1 MQKITI
7 RKAVQADCAQM
18 LELIRELA
26 IYEKAPAEVTVSIE
40 HFIESGFGKN
50 PVWWALVAEEEG
62 KIIGMAL
69 YYIRYSTWK
78 GAALYLEDII
88 VTETYRGKGIG
99 KKLHQLM
106 LDEYFSKTKETI
118 WLSTEANSRA
128 ETFYKKQGW
137 KNAGFHG
144 NEVKFEMSFEDWRK

>member
-1 MQKITI
+1 MNFRQATIKDIPQIQIVRNSVKENQLSNPNLIPDQLVEEFITKRGKGFVCEIDKKI
-7 RKAVQADCAQM
+7 VGF
-18 LELIRELA
+18 
-26 IYEKAPAEVTVSIE
+26 SIVDFVE
-40 HFIESGFGKN
+40 N
-50 PVWWALVAEEEG
+50 NVWALFLLPEFE
-62 KIIGMAL
+62 
-69 YYIRYSTWK
+69 
-78 GAALYLEDII
+78 
-88 VTETYRGKGIG
+88 GKGIG

>member
-1 MQKITI
+1 MNF
-7 RKAVQADCAQM
+7 RQA
-18 LELIRELA
+18 
-26 IYEKAPAEVTVSIE
+26 T
-40 HFIESGFGKN
+40 
-50 PVWWALVAEEEG
+50 
-62 KIIGMAL
+62 
-69 YYIRYSTWK
+69 T
-78 GAALYLEDII
+78 EDIPQIQI
-88 VTETYRGKGIG
+88 VRNSVKENQLSNPNLIPDQLVEEFITKRGKGFVCEIDKKIVGFSIVDFVENNVWALFLLPDFEGKRIG

-137 KNAGFHG
+137 KNAGFLG

>member
-1 MQKITI
+1 MNF
-7 RKAVQADCAQM
+7 RQA
-18 LELIRELA
+18 I
-26 IYEKAPAEVTVSIE
+26 P
-40 HFIESGFGKN
+40 
-50 PVWWALVAEEEG
+50 
-62 KIIGMAL
+62 
-69 YYIRYSTWK
+69 
-78 GAALYLEDII
+78 EDIPQIQI
-88 VTETYRGKGIG
+88 VRNSVKENQLSNPNLIPDDLVEEFITKRGKGFVCEIDDKIVGFSIVDFVENNVWALFLLPDFEGKRIG

-128 ETFYKKQGW
+128 EIFYKKQGW

>member
-1 MQKITI
+1 MNF
-7 RKAVQADCAQM
+7 RQA
-18 LELIRELA
+18 I
-26 IYEKAPAEVTVSIE
+26 P
-40 HFIESGFGKN
+40 
-50 PVWWALVAEEEG
+50 
-62 KIIGMAL
+62 
-69 YYIRYSTWK
+69 
-78 GAALYLEDII
+78 EDIPQIQI
-88 VTETYRGKGIG
+88 VRNSVKENQLSNPNLIPDELVEEFITKRGKGFVCEIDDKIVGFSIVNFVENNVWALFLLPDFEGKRIG

-128 ETFYKKQGW
+128 EIIYKKQGW

>member
-1 MQKITI
+1 MNY
-7 RKAVQADCAQM
+7 RKATIEDISQIQIVRNAVKENQ
-18 LELIRELA
+18 LSNPNLIPDDLVE
-26 IYEKAPAEVTVSIE
+26 E
-40 HFIESGFGKN
+40 FITKRGKGF
-50 PVWWALVAEEEG
+50 VCE
-62 KIIGMAL
+62 ID
-69 YYIRYSTWK
+69 
-78 GAALYLEDII
+78 DII
-88 VTETYRGKGIG
+88 VGFSIVDFVENNVWALFLLPDFEGKRIG

>member
-1 MQKITI
+1 MNFRQAIPEDIPQIQIVRNSVKENQLSNPNLIPDELVEEFITK
-7 RKAVQADCAQM
+7 RGK
-18 LELIRELA
+18 
-26 IYEKAPAEVTVSIE
+26 
-40 HFIESGFGKN
+40 GF
-50 PVWWALVAEEEG
+50 VCE
-62 KIIGMAL
+62 ID
-69 YYIRYSTWK
+69 
-78 GAALYLEDII
+78 DII
-88 VTETYRGKGIG
+88 VGFSIVNFVENNVWALFLLPEFEGKGIG

-144 NEVKFEMSFEDWRK
+144 NEVKFEMSFEDWKS

>member
-1 MQKITI
+1 MNFRQAIPEDIPQIQIVRNSVKENQLSNPNLIPDNLVEEFITKRGKGFVCEKDDKI
-7 RKAVQADCAQM
+7 VGF
-18 LELIRELA
+18 
-26 IYEKAPAEVTVSIE
+26 SIVDFVE
-40 HFIESGFGKN
+40 N
-50 PVWWALVAEEEG
+50 NVWALFLLPEFE
-62 KIIGMAL
+62 
-69 YYIRYSTWK
+69 
-78 GAALYLEDII
+78 
-88 VTETYRGKGIG
+88 GKGIG

-137 KNAGFHG
+137 KNAGLHG

>member
-1 MQKITI
+1 MNF
-7 RKAVQADCAQM
+7 RQA
-18 LELIRELA
+18 I
-26 IYEKAPAEVTVSIE
+26 P
-40 HFIESGFGKN
+40 
-50 PVWWALVAEEEG
+50 
-62 KIIGMAL
+62 
-69 YYIRYSTWK
+69 
-78 GAALYLEDII
+78 EDIPQIQI
-88 VTETYRGKGIG
+88 VRNSVKENQLSNPNLIPDELVKEFITKRGKGFVCEIDDKIVGFSIVDFVENNVWALFLLPDFEGKRIG

-128 ETFYKKQGW
+128 EIIYKKQGW

>member
-1 MQKITI
+1 MNFRQAIPEDIPQIQIVRNSVKENQLSNPNLIPDDLVEEFITKRGKGFVCEIDKKI
-7 RKAVQADCAQM
+7 VGF
-18 LELIRELA
+18 
-26 IYEKAPAEVTVSIE
+26 SIVDFVE
-40 HFIESGFGKN
+40 N
-50 PVWWALVAEEEG
+50 NVWALFLLPEFE
-62 KIIGMAL
+62 
-69 YYIRYSTWK
+69 
-78 GAALYLEDII
+78 
-88 VTETYRGKGIG
+88 GKGIG

-106 LDEYFSKTKETI
+106 LDEYFSKTKKTI

>member
-1 MQKITI
+1 MNF
-7 RKAVQADCAQM
+7 RQA
-18 LELIRELA
+18 I
-26 IYEKAPAEVTVSIE
+26 P
-40 HFIESGFGKN
+40 
-50 PVWWALVAEEEG
+50 
-62 KIIGMAL
+62 
-69 YYIRYSTWK
+69 
-78 GAALYLEDII
+78 EDIPQIQI
-88 VTETYRGKGIG
+88 VRNSVKENQLSNPNLIPDDLVEEFITKRGKGFVCEIDKKIVGFSIVDFVENNVWALFLLPKFEGKRIG

-128 ETFYKKQGW
+128 EIFYKKQGW

>member
-1 MQKITI
+1 MNFRQAIPEDIPQIQIVRNSVKENQLSNPNLIPDDLVEEFITKRGKGFVCEIDDKI
-7 RKAVQADCAQM
+7 VGF
-18 LELIRELA
+18 
-26 IYEKAPAEVTVSIE
+26 SIVDFVE
-40 HFIESGFGKN
+40 N
-50 PVWWALVAEEEG
+50 NVWALFILPNFE
-62 KIIGMAL
+62 
-69 YYIRYSTWK
+69 R
-78 GAALYLEDII
+78 
-88 VTETYRGKGIG
+88 KGIG

-128 ETFYKKQGW
+128 EIFYKKQGW

>member
-1 MQKITI
+1 MNF
-7 RKAVQADCAQM
+7 RQA
-18 LELIRELA
+18 I
-26 IYEKAPAEVTVSIE
+26 P
-40 HFIESGFGKN
+40 
-50 PVWWALVAEEEG
+50 
-62 KIIGMAL
+62 
-69 YYIRYSTWK
+69 
-78 GAALYLEDII
+78 EDIPQIQI
-88 VTETYRGKGIG
+88 VRNSVKENQLSNPNLIPDELVEEFITKRGKGFVCEIDDKIVGFSIVDFVENNVWALFLLPDFEGKRIG

-128 ETFYKKQGW
+128 EIFYKKQGW